1 MRWFYYL
8 KSLLCI
14 YIYTSLITII
24 KVGRKRNS
32 QYTIAKDPKNGVSN
46 FLIIQ
51 LSFLIIQ
58 LFFLIIQLFFLI
70 IQLFFLIIQLFFGE
84 KLQTI
89 PILWTLL
96 KTII

>member
-1 MRWFYYL
+1 MQ
-8 KSLLCI
+8 
-14 YIYTSLITII
+14 YIITII

-58 LFFLIIQLFFLI
+58 LFFLIIQLFF
-70 IQLFFLIIQLFFGE
+70 GE
-84 KLQTI
+84 QLQTM
-89 PILWTLL
+89 PIL
-96 KTII
+96 